1 MSAISGNE
9 NIRFSDRSSLRSSGK
24 RLIFLGP
31 PGAGKGTI
39 AAIVKTQLQI
49 PQVSTGDLF
58 REAVEKGTTLGKQAK
73 GYMDKGKL
81 VPDQVTIGL
90 LKERIAQ
97 SDCAHGFILDGF
109 PRTLVQ
115 ADALAHSGIKI
126 DCVVSFS
133 VSATV
138 LLQRLGGR
146 MTCRTCGA
154 IYHVT
159 NIPPRVAGKC
169 DRDGGE
175 LYQRDDQKPEA
186 VKKRL
191 QVYEQQTAPLVA
203 YYREKGL
210 LVEVEGEGEPG
221 EILERV
227 KRAID

>member
-1 MSAISGNE
+1 MSATSGN
-9 NIRFSDRSSLRSSGK
+9 GK
-24 RLIFLGP
+24 KLIFLGP

-39 AAIVKTQLQI
+39 ATIIKDQLRI

-58 REAVEKGTTLGKQAK
+58 REAVARGTPLGTQAK
-73 GYMDKGKL
+73 QYMDKGEL
-81 VPDQVTIGL
+81 VPDQITIGL

-97 SDCAHGFILDGF
+97 PDCAHGFILDGF
-109 PRTLVQ
+109 PRTIVQ
-115 ADALAHSGIKI
+115 ADALAHSGIEI
-126 DCVVSFS
+126 DRVVSFT
-133 VSATV
+133 VSDAV

-154 IYHVT
+154 IYHIT
-159 NIPPRVAGKC
+159 NIPPKVTGKC
-169 DRDGGE
+169 DKDGGE

-191 QVYEQQTAPLVA
+191 QVYAEQTAPLVA

-210 LVEVEGEGEPG
+210 LAEVNGEGEPG

-227 KRAID
+227 KRAIS

>member
-1 MSAISGNE
+1 MSAT
-9 NIRFSDRSSLRSSGK
+9 SGK
-24 RLIFLGP
+24 QLIFLGP

-39 AAIVKTQLQI
+39 ASMLSRELGI

-58 REAVEKGTTLGKQAK
+58 REAVAKGTALGKQAK
-73 GYMDKGKL
+73 TYMDKGEL

-97 SDCAHGFILDGF
+97 QDCKNGFILDGF
-109 PRTLVQ
+109 PRTIVQ
-115 ADALAHSGIKI
+115 ADALAHVGIRI
-126 DCVVSFS
+126 GRVVSFT
-133 VSATV
+133 VSHAV

-154 IYHVT
+154 IYHIT
-159 NIPPRVAGKC
+159 NIPPKVAWKC

-186 VKKRL
+186 VEKRL
-191 QVYEQQTAPLVA
+191 QVYHEQTAPLVG

-210 LVEVEGEGEPG
+210 LAEVSGEGTPTD
-221 EILERV
+221 ILGRV
-227 KRAID
+227 KNAIR